1 MKASVIWATGVVAG
15 FGLVLASAP
24 ALAAGKN
31 NNSEKVAKILQP
43 AQEALKKKDYAG
55 ALAKVHEAQALSD
68 KTPFDQYTIDEFG
81 CSASTGA
88 ANYAEAAKFC
98 EARLNNSAFMPEAD
112 VPALTRALITI
123 NYQLKNYD
131 KTIEYAQRAVK
142 GGFATEETRAVLGQ
156 TYYLKGDYKDTL
168 GTENDIVN
176 GEIKAGQAPKDQQL
190 GLILNSCIKLEDQ
203 GCQEKALEK
212 FVTYYPKPEYWT
224 FLLQR
229 VRASTSGNDAVTLQ
243 VYRLMVDT
251 DTLKDAGDYNEA
263 AQLALDAGSPGEA
276 QKILE
281 KGFAA
286 GVFSDQRSKDRNTR
300 LLESVKKSAGSDQPT
315 LPKQEKDADAAATGS
330 KNVAVGLAYYGY
342 GQNDKAIDEI
352 QKGIAK
358 GGLKNEADAHLLLG
372 IVQLKAGH
380 KDDALKSF
388 KAVKGD
394 PTLERLANLWT
405 LRARSGAG
413 A

>member
-1 MKASVIWATGVVAG
+1 MKSLVIWTTGVVAG
-15 FGLVLASAP
+15 LGLVLGNAP
-24 ALAAGKN
+24 ALAAGKST
-31 NNSEKVAKILQP
+31 NSEAVAKILQP
-43 AQEALKKKDYAG
+43 AQEMLKAKNYAG
-55 ALAKVHEAQALSD
+55 ALAKIHDAQALAT

-81 CSASTGA
+81 CSASAGA
-88 ANYAEAAKFC
+88 SNYAEAAKFC
-98 EARLNNSAFMPEAD
+98 ESKLNDTAFMPEAE
-112 VPALTRALITI
+112 VPALVRALVTI

-131 KTIEYAQRAVK
+131 KTIEFAQRAVK
-142 GGFATEETRAVLGQ
+142 GGFATEETKAVLGQ
-156 TYYLKGDYKDTL
+156 TYYLKGDWKDTL
-168 GTENDIVN
+168 ATENAAVDTEV
-176 GEIKAGQAPKDQQL
+176 KAGQVPKDQQL

-203 GCQEKALEK
+203 TCQEKALEK
-212 FVTYYPKPEYWT
+212 YVTYYPKPEYWT

-229 VRASTSGNDAVTLQ
+229 VRTSTSGNDAVTLQ

-251 DTLKDAGDYNEA
+251 DTLKEAGDYNEA

-300 LLESVKKSAGSDQPT
+300 LLESVKKSAATDQPT
-315 LPKQEKDADAAATGS
+315 LPKQERDAEAAPTGG
-330 KNVAVGLAYYGY
+330 KNVALGLAYYGY

-358 GGLKNEADAHLLLG
+358 GGLKNDADAHLLLG

-380 KDDALKSF
+380 KDDAIKSF
-388 KAVKGD
+388 KSVKGD

-405 LRARSGAG
+405 LRARAG
-413 A
+413 

>member
-1 MKASVIWATGVVAG
+1 MKSSVIWAAG
-15 FGLVLASAP
+15 FAAGIGLVLASAP
-24 ALAAGKN
+24 ALAASKN
-31 NNSEKVAKILQP
+31 TNSEKVAKILQP
-43 AQEALKKKDYAG
+43 AQEMLKSKNYTG
-55 ALAKVHEAQALSD
+55 ALAKVHEAQALAD

-81 CSASTGA
+81 CAASAGA

-98 EARLNNSAFMPEAD
+98 EAKLNDTAFMPEAE
-112 VPALTRALITI
+112 VPALVRSLITI

-131 KTIEYAQRAVK
+131 KTIEFATRAVK
-142 GGFATEETRAVLGQ
+142 GGFATEETKAVLGQ
-156 TYYLKGDYKDTL
+156 TYYLKGDWKDTL
-168 GTENDIVN
+168 ATENGIVDS
-176 GEIKAGQAPKDQQL
+176 EIKAGQLPKDQQL

-203 GCQEKALEK
+203 ACQEHALEK

-229 VRASTSGNDAVTLQ
+229 VRASTSGNDATTLQ
-243 VYRLMVDT
+243 VYRLMLDT
-251 DTLKDAGDYNEA
+251 DTLKEAGDYNEA

-286 GVFSDQRSKDRNTR
+286 NAFADQRSKDRNTR
-300 LLESVKKSAGSDQPT
+300 LLESVKKSAATDQPT
-315 LPKQEKDADAAATGS
+315 LPKQEKDADAAPTGS
-330 KNVAVGLAYYGY
+330 KNVALGLAYYGY

-352 QKGIAK
+352 QKGLTK

-380 KDDALKSF
+380 KDDAMKSF

>member
-1 MKASVIWATGVVAG
+1 MKSSVIWAAG
-15 FGLVLASAP
+15 FAAGIGLVLASAP
-24 ALAAGKN
+24 ALAASKN
-31 NNSEKVAKILQP
+31 TNSEKVAKILQP
-43 AQEALKKKDYAG
+43 AQEMLKSKNYTG
-55 ALAKVHEAQALSD
+55 ALAKVHEAQALAD

-81 CSASTGA
+81 CAASAGA

-98 EARLNNSAFMPEAD
+98 EAKLNDTAFMPEAE
-112 VPALTRALITI
+112 VPALVRSLITI

-131 KTIEYAQRAVK
+131 KTIEFATRAVK
-142 GGFATEETRAVLGQ
+142 GGFATEETKAVLGQ
-156 TYYLKGDYKDTL
+156 TYYLKGDWKDTL
-168 GTENDIVN
+168 ATENGIVDS
-176 GEIKAGQAPKDQQL
+176 EIKAGQLPKDQQL

-203 GCQEKALEK
+203 ACQEHALEK

-229 VRASTSGNDAVTLQ
+229 VRASTSGNDATTLQ
-243 VYRLMVDT
+243 VYRLMLDT
-251 DTLKDAGDYNEA
+251 DTLKEAGDYNEA
-263 AQLALDAGSPGEA
+263 AQLALDAGSTGEA

-286 GVFSDQRSKDRNTR
+286 NAFADQRSKDRNTR
-300 LLESVKKSAGSDQPT
+300 LLESVKKSAATDQPT
-315 LPKQEKDADAAATGS
+315 LPKQEKDADAAPTGS
-330 KNVAVGLAYYGY
+330 KNVALGLAYYGY

-352 QKGIAK
+352 QKGITK

-380 KDDALKSF
+380 KDDAMKSF

>member
-1 MKASVIWATGVVAG
+1 MKASVIWATGVAAG
-15 FGLVLASAP
+15 IGLVLASTA
-24 ALAAGKN
+24 AVAAGKN
-31 NNSEKVAKILQP
+31 TNSEKVAKLLQP
-43 AQEALKKKDYAG
+43 AQEMLKAKNYVG
-55 ALAKVHEAQALSD
+55 ALGKVHEAQALAD

-81 CSASTGA
+81 CAASAGA

-98 EARLNNSAFMPEAD
+98 EAKLNDTAFMPEAE
-112 VPALTRALITI
+112 VPALVRSLITI

-131 KTIEYAQRAVK
+131 KTIEFAQRAVK
-142 GGFATEETRAVLGQ
+142 GGFASEETKAVLGQ
-156 TYYLKGDYKDTL
+156 TYYLKGDWKDTL
-168 GTENDIVN
+168 ATENGIVDA
-176 GEIKAGQAPKDQQL
+176 EVKAGQVPKDQQL

-203 GCQEKALEK
+203 ACQERALEK

-229 VRASTSGNDAVTLQ
+229 VRAGTGSNDAVTLQ

-251 DTLKDAGDYNEA
+251 DTLKDASDYNEA

-286 GVFSDQRSKDRNTR
+286 NVFSDQRSKDRNTR
-300 LLESVKKSAGSDQPT
+300 LLESVKKNAATDQPT
-315 LPKQEKDADAAATGS
+315 LPKQEKDADAAATGG
-330 KNVAVGLAYYGY
+330 KNVALGLAYYGY

-358 GGLKNEADAHLLLG
+358 GGLKNDADAHLLLG

-380 KDDALKSF
+380 KDDAVKSF

-394 PTLERLANLWT
+394 PTLERVANLWT
-405 LRARSGAG
+405 LHARAA
-413 A
+413 